1 LQSDGG
7 STFSPAAAAAEIS
20 FYGELGELHLKL

>member
-1 LQSDGG
+1 LQSGG
-7 STFSPAAAAAEIS
+7 GTFLPAAAAVEIS

>member
-1 LQSDGG
+1 LQSNGG
-7 STFSPAAAAAEIS
+7 GTFSPAAAVTEIS